1 MELKVRQELNDI
13 LEKLT
18 HSGDSSLDH
27 NLMKKVKILCK
38 YAFNITLVCLFII
51 TFICNKIYIYRS
63 SDAAVVTAHDILLR
77 LLAKD
82 HAEVR
87 LSAFQVCNDL
97 FQRSHT
103 FRELTTESFQK
114 IIPLSMLRN

>member
-1 MELKVRQELNDI
+1 MQVCISYNTGVFIHD
-13 LEKLT
+13 
-18 HSGDSSLDH
+18 
-27 NLMKKVKILCK
+27 
-38 YAFNITLVCLFII
+38 NIH
-51 TFICNKIYIYRS
+51 RS
-63 SDAAVVTAHDILLR
+63 SDAAVVTVHDILLR

-114 IIPLSMLRN
+114 IIPLSKLRN